1 MAEYTL
7 TRENLVAQLN
17 LGEAYKLRPEEDAPS
32 VAEVYSTPAD
42 LINALLP
49 NIYVFAGILLF
60 VFIFAAGLKMVMN
73 PDDKKAAEDGKKAFF
88 YAIGGFILLIA
99 SFWIMQIIGVLTGID
114 VLGGL

>member
-1 MAEYTL
+1 MADYTAATDTL
-7 TRENLVAQLN
+7 ITQVN
-17 LGEAYKLRPEEDAPS
+17 LGEAYKLRVNGPA

-42 LINALLP
+42 LINAILP

-60 VFIFAAGLKMVMN
+60 IFIFAAGFKMVMN
-73 PDDKKAAEDGKKAFF
+73 PDDKKAVEDGKKAFF

-99 SFWIMQIIGVLTGID
+99 SFWIMQIVGVLTGVN

>member
-1 MAEYTL
+1 MADYTATTDSL
-7 TRENLVAQLN
+7 IAQIN
-17 LGEAYKLRPEEDAPS
+17 LGEAYKLRVDGPP
-32 VAEVYSTPAD
+32 VAEVYGTPAD

-60 VFIFAAGLKMVMN
+60 VFIFAAGFKMVMN
-73 PDDKKAAEDGKKAFF
+73 PSDKKSAEEGKKAFF

-99 SFWIMQIIGVLTGID
+99 SFWIMQIIGVLTGVD